1 MTVAVAS
8 IGSLTWMFIFP
19 ALKWKIKN
27 YAYVF
32 LSVNLFCVFWGCL
45 GISNNVS
52 IGYKNTAE
60 FWVELAVFSSTSSAL
75 RSLNRAMYSSM
86 LPRGREAHFFGL
98 ELTLNLATGWINPL
112 VQSVIQN
119 RTHNLRYPMLPNLFL
134 MIAALGFYIWC
145 DVDKGVKDSLV
156 AFDDADPE
164 KEEKN

>member
-1 MTVAVAS
+1 MTGLGTGDGLYTVYTFMTVAVAS

-86 LPRGREAHFFGL
+86 LLRGREAHFFIDAGS
-98 ELTLNLATGWINPL
+98 G
-112 VQSVIQN
+112 N
-119 RTHNLRYPMLPNLFL
+119 RM
-134 MIAALGFYIWC
+134 
-145 DVDKGVKDSLV
+145 D
-156 AFDDADPE
+156 
-164 KEEKN
+164 